1 MGIEKTPTNEELLN
15 ALILSVK
22 SMVRSTTEV
31 EFKETAKTVVLLK
44 QAIKVRM
51 EDDEYEGE

>member
-1 MGIEKTPTNEELLN
+1 MGIERTPTNEELLN

-51 EDDEYEGE
+51 EDDEYESE

>member
-1 MGIEKTPTNEELLN
+1 MGIERTPTNEELLN

-31 EFKETAKTVVLLK
+31 EFKETAKTVALLK

>member
-1 MGIEKTPTNEELLN
+1 MGIERTPTNEELLN

-22 SMVRSTTEV
+22 SMVGSTTEV
-31 EFKETAKTVVLLK
+31 EFKETAKTVALLK